1 MQSLTYT
8 FAYHIDLTTLAD
20 GDYELTPE
28 QGVES
33 AEDPGN
39 AVGDLTE
46 APNQSSENFDIP
58 APSPTQEGR
67 PRT

>member
-1 MQSLTYT
+1 MQSLTYM
-8 FAYHIDLTTLAD
+8 FAYHIDSMTLTD
-20 GDYELTPE
+20 GDYELIPE

-46 APNQSSENFDIP
+46 APNQSLENLDTLTP
-58 APSPTQEGR
+58 NPTQEGK